1 MSEKARAGPNI
12 AVVDDD
18 ASLREML
25 GEYLAAEG
33 FRVFP
38 FADGEA
44 AAARLAAASPDLVVL
59 DVMLPGID
67 GFEVLRRLRAR
78 SAVPV
83 IMLTARGDDV
93 DRIVGLEIG
102 ADDYLP
108 KPFNPRELVARV
120 RAVLR
125 RVATTPAPE
134 GAVVIPQGRLEL
146 FPRRL
151 EATLDGGVIGLT
163 AAEFRLLEVLV
174 DRAGEVVTRETLCRR
189 ALGRRPHPLER
200 ALDTHVSNLRRK
212 LGGSGDSPIRGV
224 RGRGYQ
230 LLGEAPPA

>member
-67 GFEVLRRLRAR
+67 GFEVLRCSGDHAHR
-78 SAVPV
+78 SRRR
-83 IMLTARGDDV
+83 RGP
-93 DRIVGLEIG
+93 DRRPG
-102 ADDYLP
+102 DW
-108 KPFNPRELVARV
+108 R
-120 RAVLR
+120 
-125 RVATTPAPE
+125 
-134 GAVVIPQGRLEL
+134 GRL
-146 FPRRL
+146 PA
-151 EATLDGGVIGLT
+151 EAV
-163 AAEFRLLEVLV
+163 
-174 DRAGEVVTRETLCRR
+174 
-189 ALGRRPHPLER
+189 
-200 ALDTHVSNLRRK
+200 
-212 LGGSGDSPIRGV
+212 
-224 RGRGYQ
+224 Q
-230 LLGEAPPA
+230 PA